1 MWCVCPPSPL
11 LWQAPRLPWCILCA
25 FHIGSTALLLGVPY
39 MSSLLPPVRLVM
51 FLCLPYTG
59 PIWGGPARS
68 RRRVRCI
75 YCPRDPW
82 LYLFRPCHIGPPG
95 SGSQWICFVWGLV
108 KGTVKRLSPPPL
120 VSASECWG
128 LLSHSLYQAPAFL
141 PICMPT
147 FSYRLTSPLPVL
159 PDHIASTAASTTASA
174 GVGHHAMAID
184 RNDPFY
190 IITK

>member
-1 MWCVCPPSPL
+1 MHSVKDKALQVRAFLLVRGRPPSRADKSLMWCVCPPSPL
-11 LWQAPRLPWCILCA
+11 LWQAPRLPWCIPCA

-120 VSASECWG
+120 VSAS
-128 LLSHSLYQAPAFL
+128 AP
-141 PICMPT
+141 
-147 FSYRLTSPLPVL
+147 SSPLPPSIHPHIRR
-159 PDHIASTAASTTASA
+159 PDPARQQELRQVCWLCSW
-174 GVGHHAMAID
+174 
-184 RNDPFY
+184 NF
-190 IITK
+190 